1 MFESFF
7 SSDSTIE
14 FMCLPEDFDV
24 IPHPYPSKKF
34 IPDWFKHLPMK
45 IDNSKELR
53 QWTVK
58 RCVPFLDAMSV
69 GYIIPLAADI
79 EFQTNEDA
87 SGVTWFS
94 KFNKVMIET
103 HSKSQITTSKSPN
116 PREHLPPLKFIN
128 HWIIK
133 TPPGWSTL
141 FIPPVNRPDPRFQC
155 LSGVV
160 DTDNYP
166 NNINFPFFFTQPN
179 FTGILESGTPLVQAI
194 PFKRTKIKHKTR
206 IATEKEIYTSN
217 KIRAKLYNQE
227 GVYKDEMAVKK

>member
-7 SSDSTIE
+7 GNNKIE
-14 FMCLPEDFDV
+14 FMCLPEDYHV
-24 IPHPYPSKKF
+24 IPHPYPSRKF

-87 SGVTWFS
+87 SGIIWYS

-103 HSKSQITTSKSPN
+103 HSKDQITSSKSPN

-141 FIPPVNRPDPRFQC
+141 FVPPLNRPDTRFQC

-160 DTDNYP
+160 DTDVYP
-166 NNINFPFFFTQPN
+166 NNVNFPFFFTQPN
-179 FTGILESGTPLVQAI
+179 FTGIIESGTPLVQAI
-194 PFKRTKIKHKTR
+194 PFKRSKLKHNIR
-206 IATEKEIYTSN
+206 IATEKELYARN
-217 KIRAKLYNQE
+217 KTIAKLYNQE